1 MSCHRGRAARKFAYR
16 NRAKSGRTS
25 DNQPKAGRKD
35 LKQVNAKNKSKAY
48 IGFVVGKVPRREGSG
63 QHALTKS
70 NDKVHNPQPAK
81 KVKNLHAKQVSEK
94 KSNKTFNT
102 RTRQ

>member
-1 MSCHRGRAARKFAYR
+1 
-16 NRAKSGRTS
+16 
-25 DNQPKAGRKD
+25 
-35 LKQVNAKNKSKAY
+35 
-48 IGFVVGKVPRREGSG
+48 VVGKVPRREGSG

-70 NDKVHNPQPAK
+70 NDKVHDPQPAK

-94 KSNKTFNT
+94 KSNKTLNT